1 MNLEHHN
8 LFLAVE
14 LSRLAF
20 YTQRQFLDVCCF
32 FFHYFMFFQKCQR
45 HFISLCKF
53 LYFSTETTCPIF
65 MDLRPLFLQMFD
77 SGSKPWMV
85 GLAAG
90 WSRLREIRRDYVSVC
105 VCVCECIRE
114 RNLYVCLCVRSCM
127 RSFSGA
133 VAEECIVLSAVRPHK
148 HGTREEKHISPSWET
163 PGKKKIKHTA
173 CTQCTTPDQ

>member
-1 MNLEHHN
+1 
-8 LFLAVE
+8 
-14 LSRLAF
+14 
-20 YTQRQFLDVCCF
+20 
-32 FFHYFMFFQKCQR
+32 MFFQKCQR

-85 GLAAG
+85 GLSAG
-90 WSRLREIRRDYVSVC
+90 WSRLREIRRDYVSVW

-127 RSFSGA
+127 RSFSGCWRRSA
-133 VAEECIVLSAVRPHK
+133 LCSLLSDLISMEHVKRSTFPLPGRLLEKKKSNTPLVPSVPHQ
-148 HGTREEKHISPSWET
+148 TNNLT
-163 PGKKKIKHTA
+163 PGHRLPLSFIERRFLKEEM
-173 CTQCTTPDQ
+173 

>member
-1 MNLEHHN
+1 
-8 LFLAVE
+8 
-14 LSRLAF
+14 
-20 YTQRQFLDVCCF
+20 
-32 FFHYFMFFQKCQR
+32 MFFQKCQR

-90 WSRLREIRRDYVSVC
+90 WSRLREIRRDYVSVW

-127 RSFSGA
+127 RSFSGCWRRSA
-133 VAEECIVLSAVRPHK
+133 LCSLLSDLISMEHVKRSTFPLPGRLLEKKNQTHRLYPVYHTRPIIELLGIASLSA
-148 HGTREEKHISPSWET
+148 S
-163 PGKKKIKHTA
+163 
-173 CTQCTTPDQ
+173 